1 MKAGNTAFFALA
13 ALALS
18 AGTTAACDH
27 KGSGEGAGPTA
38 SASATESPTA
48 STLSSA
54 AAASASA
61 AAFAAKGRARHH
73 AGVAGALLRG
83 AYELDLDDAQKA
95 TLEKAEDELNAEKAT
110 GPAAAIKALNT
121 DLVAGIRA
129 SKVDTAKLQ
138 ADYAAI
144 DKTVLD
150 ARAKETKAVVALHAA
165 LTPAQ
170 RQTLADRVRAHQ
182 AQRHPMGAGDGGA
195 TEIAKMRLTRITA
208 QLGLDDAQQKS
219 VAAILAKDPTA
230 SGPAI
235 QARRDAAQK
244 DLDAVL
250 DAFQKDPFDAT
261 KLAVEPGGAKSPH
274 EMMQHHAEF
283 TVALLPILHADQRE
297 KLAVQTERQGNRP
310 PRGMAGED
318 MEPGPPSMGAE

>member
-1 MKAGNTAFFALA
+1 MKAGNTTFAIA
-13 ALALS
+13 ALALTLGS
-18 AGTTAACDH
+18 TAACNH
-27 KGSGEGAGPTA
+27 KGSSDGAEPTP
-38 SASATESPTA
+38 SASATESPGA
-48 STLSSA
+48 STVSSA

-73 AGVAGALLRG
+73 TGLAGSLLRG
-83 AYELDLDDAQKA
+83 AYELDLDGAQRA
-95 TLEKAEDELNAEKAT
+95 TLEKAEDELDADKGG
-110 GPAAAIKALNT
+110 GPATAIKALNT
-121 DLVAGIRA
+121 DLVAGIRG
-129 SKVDTAKLQ
+129 SKVDMAKLQ

-144 DKTVLD
+144 DKAALD
-150 ARAKETKAVVALHAA
+150 ARARETKAVAALHAA

-170 RQTLADRVRAHQ
+170 RQMLADRVRAHEGS
-182 AQRHPMGAGDGGA
+182 RHPMGVGDGG
-195 TEIAKMRLTRITA
+195 TSEIAKMRLTRISV

-230 SGPAI
+230 TTAAI

-244 DLDAVL
+244 DLDALL
-250 DAFQKDPFDAT
+250 DAFTKEPLDVT

-297 KLAVQTERQGNRP
+297 KLAVQTERQSGRP
-310 PRGMAGED
+310 LRSMGQD

>member
-18 AGTTAACDH
+18 AGTTAACH
-27 KGSGEGAGPTA
+27 KSSGDGAGPTA

-48 STLSSA
+48 STVSSA

-61 AAFAAKGRARHH
+61 AAFAAKGRMRHH
-73 AGVAGALLRG
+73 AGIAGALLRG
-83 AYELDLDDAQKA
+83 AYELDLDDTQKA
-95 TLEKAEDELNAEKAT
+95 TLEKAEDELNADKGT
-110 GPAAAIKALNT
+110 GPASTIKALNT

-144 DKTVLD
+144 DKAVLE

-182 AQRHPMGAGDGGA
+182 AQRRPMGAGDGGTA
-195 TEIAKMRLTRITA
+195 EIAKMRLTRISM
-208 QLGLDDAQQKS
+208 QLGLDAGQQKR
-219 VAAILAKDPTA
+219 VAAILAKAPTA
-230 SGPAI
+230 SSAAI
-235 QARRDAAQK
+235 PARRDATQK
-244 DLDAVL
+244 DLDALL
-250 DAFQKDPFDAT
+250 DAFTKDPLDVT
-261 KLAVEPGGAKSPH
+261 KRAVEPGGAKSPH

-310 PRGMAGED
+310 PRGAGED
-318 MEPGPPSMGAE
+318 MEPGPPSMSVE